1 LEPKLRSRNYSDL
14 IAWQKA
20 MDLVHAVYS
29 ASQSF
34 PKEEIYGLTTQMR
47 KAVVSVPS
55 NIAEGQGRKSIGD
68 FLRHLAISHGS
79 LRELETHLLISRRL
93 DYLEE
98 DAMRKL
104 MDLAGEVGRLIN
116 GLAAS
121 LSKRQN
127 P

>member
-1 LEPKLRSRNYSDL
+1 
-14 IAWQKA
+14 

-29 ASQSF
+29 ASRSF
-34 PKEEIYGLTTQMR
+34 PREEIYGLTTQMR

-55 NIAEGQGRKSIGD
+55 NIAEGEGRKSIGD

-79 LRELETHLLISRRL
+79 LRELETHLLLNRRL
-93 DYLEE
+93 EYLEE

-104 MDLAGEVGRLIN
+104 MNLAGEVGRLIS
-116 GLAAS
+116 GLATS